1 MFVLVTE
8 RPFTWTVNLL
18 RKAQMRPT
26 TQRMN
31 LVKLLFSG
39 GDRHVLPEELYRE
52 ANDAGIHMSLA
63 TVYNTL
69 HQFKDVGILK
79 EIIAGSGKTFFDT
92 RVAPHYHIFY
102 EKTGKLVDLMAD
114 MIDVKL
120 SEALPAYLSDL
131 KLPDFK
137 LPDFKLPDFKMSDLK
152 LPSYLTNIDLL
163 IRIPF

>member
-1 MFVLVTE
+1 MNISVE
-8 RPFTWTVNLL
+8 RPYTWTIEIL
-18 RKAQMRPT
+18 RSAKMRPT

-31 LVKLLFSG
+31 LVKLLFSQ

-52 ANDAGIHMSLA
+52 ATSAGIHLSLA

-69 HQFKDVGILK
+69 RQFKEVGIIK

-92 RVAPHYHIFY
+92 NVLPHYHIFF
-102 EKTGKLVDLMAD
+102 EKTGKLVNLMSD

-137 LPDFKLPDFKMSDLK
+137 FPNIKLPELK
-152 LPSYLTNIDLL
+152 LPSYLSNIDLL
-163 IRIPF
+163 IRVPF